1 MTLQEFFTEHPKAAL
16 GYSGGVDSSYLLW
29 AAVNAGA
36 DIAPYYIQTA
46 FQPAFEL
53 EDAQRLCAQIGV
65 KLNVIRLD
73 ALADPVWRPT
83 RPTAATT
90 ARWGYSGRCG
100 PERRPTATT
109 FCWTAPTPATTRA
122 TAPGMKALRE
132 MEVRSP
138 LRECGLTKAMI
149 RQESRKAGLF
159 TWDKPA
165 YACLA
170 PVPTGRTITSELLR
184 RVEGLRRRCLPWAL
198 RISGCGCTTRPP
210 GSNCPRASWPKR
222 WSSGRPSGRR
232 WLPGLTL
239 CCWTPRRDEERPME
253 QQEILN
259 LLQQVAD
266 GSVTPQQAQ
275 LQLKMAPFFEDL
287 GFCQAGPPPGAAPGR
302 GRSDLRSRQNAGAD
316 PRHCGGHA
324 GLGPAHGADHPYGA
338 PRPPRPWEGLPF
350 RYDP

>member
-16 GYSGGVDSSYLLW
+16 GFSGGVDSSYLLW

-73 ALADPVWRPT
+73 ALADPRV
-83 RPTAATT
+83 AANPANRCYYCKVGLFGALR
-90 ARWGYSGRCG
+90 ARAKADGYDLLLDGTNASDDAGDR
-100 PERRPTATT
+100 
-109 FCWTAPTPATTRA
+109 
-122 TAPGMKALRE
+122 PGMKALRE

-170 PVPTGRTITSELLR
+170 TRVPTGRTITSELLR
-184 RVEGLRRRCLPWAL
+184 RVEGAETAL
-198 RISGCGCTTRPP
+198 FALGFTDFRVR
-210 GSNCPRASWPKR
+210 
-222 WSSGRPSGRR
+222 
-232 WLPGLTL
+232 LY
-239 CCWTPRRDEERPME
+239 DEAAR
-253 QQEILN
+253 
-259 LLQQVAD
+259 
-266 GSVTPQQAQ
+266 
-275 LQLKMAPFFEDL
+275 LQLSEGQLAKAVEQRQAIRQALAPWFDVVL
-287 GFCQAGPPPGAAPGR
+287 LDTQTR
-302 GRSDLRSRQNAGAD
+302 
-316 PRHCGGHA
+316 
-324 GLGPAHGADHPYGA
+324 
-338 PRPPRPWEGLPF
+338 
-350 RYDP
+350 

>member
-73 ALADPVWRPT
+73 ALADPRV
-83 RPTAATT
+83 AANPANRCYYCKVGLFGALR
-90 ARWGYSGRCG
+90 ARAKANGYDLLLDGTNASDDAGDR
-100 PERRPTATT
+100 
-109 FCWTAPTPATTRA
+109 
-122 TAPGMKALRE
+122 PGMKALRE

-138 LRECGLTKAMI
+138 LRECGLTKVMI

-170 PVPTGRTITSELLR
+170 TRVPTGRTITSELLR
-184 RVEGLRRRCLPWAL
+184 RVEGAETAL
-198 RISGCGCTTRPP
+198 FALGFTDFRVR
-210 GSNCPRASWPKR
+210 
-222 WSSGRPSGRR
+222 
-232 WLPGLTL
+232 LY
-239 CCWTPRRDEERPME
+239 DEAAR
-253 QQEILN
+253 
-259 LLQQVAD
+259 
-266 GSVTPQQAQ
+266 
-275 LQLKMAPFFEDL
+275 LQLPEGQLAKAVEQRQAIRQALAPWFDVVL
-287 GFCQAGPPPGAAPGR
+287 LDTQTR
-302 GRSDLRSRQNAGAD
+302 
-316 PRHCGGHA
+316 
-324 GLGPAHGADHPYGA
+324 
-338 PRPPRPWEGLPF
+338 
-350 RYDP
+350 

>member
-16 GYSGGVDSSYLLW
+16 GFSGGVDSSYLLW

-73 ALADPVWRPT
+73 ALADPRV
-83 RPTAATT
+83 AANPSNRCYYCKVGLFGALR
-90 ARWGYSGRCG
+90 ARAKADGYDLLLDGTNASDDAGDR
-100 PERRPTATT
+100 
-109 FCWTAPTPATTRA
+109 
-122 TAPGMKALRE
+122 PGMKALRE

-170 PVPTGRTITSELLR
+170 TRVPTGRTITSELLH
-184 RVEGLRRRCLPWAL
+184 RVEGAETAL
-198 RISGCGCTTRPP
+198 FALGFTDFRVR
-210 GSNCPRASWPKR
+210 
-222 WSSGRPSGRR
+222 
-232 WLPGLTL
+232 LY
-239 CCWTPRRDEERPME
+239 DEAAR
-253 QQEILN
+253 
-259 LLQQVAD
+259 
-266 GSVTPQQAQ
+266 
-275 LQLKMAPFFEDL
+275 LQLPEGQLAKAVEQRQAIRQALAPWFDVVL
-287 GFCQAGPPPGAAPGR
+287 LDTQTR
-302 GRSDLRSRQNAGAD
+302 
-316 PRHCGGHA
+316 
-324 GLGPAHGADHPYGA
+324 
-338 PRPPRPWEGLPF
+338 
-350 RYDP
+350 